1 MSKRKMLIATI
12 LVLILTLIIGGNTI
26 LYAFFNVNGGEG
38 NADASTSITETQ
50 TNTIA
55 VSTAFELAK
64 AVTDKK
70 YNSDANVLESRQTVR
85 FNGNIALNSALNI
98 TADVNIDLNGY
109 TLLTNGNAIE
119 VRHFY
124 HGVFEMFNGKV
135 QGGGAEQIII
145 FTPNA
150 YIATDSLS
158 LVGITI
164 NAVVFDTTEMFNS
177 VTAVIADKI
186 SGGGRYTSIST
197 DATLNRNRYCTRHA
211 STSENNDCA
220 YVGYDIDL
228 PIGYGN
234 FDLNI
239 EYSSSNTAVL
249 TNDGVIGSGVA
260 GGITDVVLTA
270 VISYDGMTHTKDFNL
285 HVYDNAH
292 DESRETVAINELI
305 ERLERY
311 YYVGE
316 LEGLGAV
323 SLYYIPEA
331 ITLENQY
338 GGSRLVYETV
348 GKNGVIT
355 DSTTNNT
362 EENFVLSD
370 DGKYWT
376 MTLNDEI
383 IELRIRGAISGTEVR
398 IPVNGQT
405 SQNINDNY
413 SKALKIARKLYGEE
427 IVVTDEAR
435 DMELGQ
441 AGGKSYLNG
450 YRAYALATDSS
461 PYISSGVLA
470 INYTLTNNADATYTI
485 ADSTLTVMSAN
496 NPPTEIQAVNLC
508 MRFDFN
514 SEPQTVKI
522 NIPIRFDLQKKG
534 DGNNIEQF
542 LPYYNYFD
550 RLLAARTNSFTY
562 RDFKMPLGH
571 GVRGAIYYYEIYN
584 IDGTVNDKYIAMSL
598 AYTLNGIDY
607 LNTVD
612 EVIAMDS
619 VLLQDIMLSGTAEW
633 RMTFNIAELPVEDT
647 QLILRYRYKFYGY
660 DQSVWY
666 GANEPYYES
675 VITVTGIIKPEN
687 MHGTV
692 SGINDYMSD
701 KNLYKY
707 IYDCMR
713 PNKSMA
719 EYVYGSGNYLETN
732 WLNAEFV
739 NYVGGKELNLSG
751 KKINDTA
758 WMGTTAITNYDGL
771 RFLKNV
777 DTLNMSSASV
787 TRGDIDYLSSMRIRE
802 LNLSSNSL
810 SDRNIGTLNFPSG
823 SNNGLINVLA
833 GIDGL
838 EKLHLEN
845 NKFYY
850 FSDLTKLGELK
861 EVCVFGN
868 SFNPKDLLA
877 GIVNGIYGTNGAINS
892 STYTRLTKNRVIV
905 RNVSESEGYIP
916 YAGGDDSVAM
926 QQAISRLESISYQ
939 SVLSVGESITHAYNG
954 LSSNPKEYGIPNM
967 SWNHWLLGT
976 PDDKLAFGFYDSETE
991 TNTFYAKFEYRVN
1004 TVLSTT
1010 WIEVYVDFEV
1020 VRL

>member
-1 MSKRKMLIATI
+1 MNKRKPLIATI

-26 LYAFFNVNGGEG
+26 LYAFFNVTGGEG
-38 NADASTSITETQ
+38 DVNASASITDTQ
-50 TNTIA
+50 PNTII
-55 VSTAFELAK
+55 VSTAFELTK

-70 YNSDANVLESRQTVR
+70 YNSSDKVSTDRQTVR
-85 FNGNIALNSALNI
+85 FNANIALNSALNI

-119 VRHFY
+119 IRHFY
-124 HGVFEMFNGKV
+124 HGIFDIFNGKV
-135 QGGGAEQIII
+135 QGSGADQINIY
-145 FTPNA
+145 TPNA
-150 YIATDSLS
+150 YIATDSLT
-158 LVGITI
+158 LIGIEI
-164 NAVVFDTTEMFNS
+164 NAVTFDTAEMFES
-177 VTAVIADKI
+177 VIAVIADKI
-186 SGGGRYTSIST
+186 SGGGRYTSISMS
-197 DATLNRNRYCTRHA
+197 ATLNRNRYCARHA
-211 STSENNDCA
+211 TTSDYNDCA
-220 YVGYDIDL
+220 YVGYDLDL

-249 TNDGVIGSGVA
+249 TNDGVIGYGAA

-270 VISYDGMTHTKDFNL
+270 KISYNGMTHTKEFNL
-285 HVYDNAH
+285 HIYDNTHA
-292 DESRETVAINELI
+292 ESKEIVAINELI

-316 LEGLGAV
+316 LEGFGAV

-331 ITLENQY
+331 ITLEKEY
-338 GGSRLVYETV
+338 GGIGLVYETI
-348 GKNGVIT
+348 GKNGIVV
-355 DSTTNNT
+355 DSTVNNT
-362 EENFVLSD
+362 EENFVISD

-383 IELRIRGAISGTEVR
+383 TELRLCGAISGAEIR

-427 IVVTDEAR
+427 MVVTEEAR
-435 DMELGQ
+435 DKELGQ
-441 AGGKSYLNG
+441 ASGKNYANG
-450 YRAYALATDSS
+450 YRAYTLVTDSS
-461 PYISSGVLA
+461 AYSSSGVLA
-470 INYTLTNNADATYTI
+470 ISYTLTNNADATYTI
-485 ADSTLTVMSAN
+485 ADTTLKVMSAN

-508 MRFDFN
+508 MRFEFD
-514 SEPQTVKI
+514 SEPQSVKI

-584 IDGTVNDKYIAMSL
+584 VDGTVNDKYMTMSL
-598 AYTLNGIDY
+598 AYTLNGVDY
-607 LNTVD
+607 LKTVN

-619 VLLQDIMLSGTAEW
+619 PLLQEIMLSGTAEW
-633 RMTFNIAELPVEDT
+633 RMSFNIAELPVEDT
-647 QLILRYRYKFYGY
+647 QIILRYRYKFYGY

-687 MHGTV
+687 MHGTA

-701 KNLYKY
+701 RNLYKY

-739 NYVGGKELNLSG
+739 NCAGGKELNLSG

-758 WMGTTAITNYDGL
+758 WTGTVTSIVSFDGL
-771 RFLKNV
+771 KFLKNV
-777 DTLNMSSASV
+777 NTLNLSSVSV
-787 TRGDIDYLSSMRIRE
+787 SRSDIDYLSSMRIRE
-802 LNLSSNSL
+802 LNLASNAL

-823 SNNGLINVLA
+823 RNNGLINVLA

-850 FSDLTKLGELK
+850 FTDLTKLNELK

-868 SFNPKDLLA
+868 SFDGILA
-877 GIVNGIYGTNGAINS
+877 GVINGIYGTNGAINS

-905 RNVSESEGYIP
+905 RNVSESEGYTP
-916 YAGGDDSVAM
+916 SAGGDDSVAM

-939 SVLSVGESITHAYNG
+939 SVLSVGESITHAYDG
-954 LSSNPKEYGIPNM
+954 LSTNPKDYGIPNM

-991 TNTFYAKFEYRVN
+991 TNTFYALFQYRVN

-1010 WIEVYVDFEV
+1010 WIDVYIDFDV
-1020 VRL
+1020 IRI

>member
-1 MSKRKMLIATI
+1 MNKRKPLIATI

-26 LYAFFNVNGGEG
+26 LYAFFNVTGGEG
-38 NADASTSITETQ
+38 DVNASASITETQ
-50 TNTIA
+50 ANTVT
-55 VSTAFELAK
+55 VSTSFELTK

-70 YNSDANVLESRQTVR
+70 YNSSDKVSTDRQTVR
-85 FNGNIALNSALNI
+85 FNANIALNSALNI
-98 TADVNIDLNGY
+98 TTDVNIDLNGY

-119 VRHFY
+119 IRHFY
-124 HGVFEMFNGKV
+124 HGIFDIFNGKV
-135 QGGGAEQIII
+135 QGSGADQINIY
-145 FTPNA
+145 TPNA
-150 YIATDSLS
+150 YIATDSLT
-158 LVGITI
+158 LIGIEI
-164 NAVVFDTTEMFNS
+164 NAVTFDTAEMFNS

-186 SGGGRYTSIST
+186 SGGGRYTSISMS
-197 DATLNRNRYCTRHA
+197 ATLNRNRYCARHA
-211 STSENNDCA
+211 TTSDYNDCA
-220 YVGYDIDL
+220 YVGYDLDL

-239 EYSSSNTAVL
+239 EYLSSNTAVL
-249 TNDGVIGSGVA
+249 TNDGVIGYGAA

-270 VISYDGMTHTKDFNL
+270 KISYNGMTHTKEFNL
-285 HVYDNAH
+285 HIYDNTHA
-292 DESRETVAINELI
+292 ESKEIVAINELI

-331 ITLENQY
+331 ITLEKEY
-338 GGSRLVYETV
+338 GGIGLVYETIGESGIV
-348 GKNGVIT
+348 V
-355 DSTTNNT
+355 DSTVNNT
-362 EENFVLSD
+362 EENFVISD

-383 IELRIRGAISGTEVR
+383 TELRLCGAISGAEIR

-413 SKALKIARKLYGEE
+413 SKALKIARILYGEE
-427 IVVTDEAR
+427 IVVTEEAR
-435 DMELGQ
+435 DKELGQ
-441 AGGKSYLNG
+441 ASGKNYANG
-450 YRAYALATDSS
+450 YRAYTLVTDSS
-461 PYISSGVLA
+461 AYSSSGVLA
-470 INYTLTNNADATYTI
+470 ISYTLTNNADATYTI
-485 ADSTLTVMSAN
+485 ADSTLKVMSAN

-508 MRFDFN
+508 MRFDFD

-584 IDGTVNDKYIAMSL
+584 VDGTINDKYMTMSL
-598 AYTLNGIDY
+598 AYTLNGVDY
-607 LNTVD
+607 LKTVN

-619 VLLQDIMLSGTAEW
+619 PLLQEIMLSGTAEW
-633 RMTFNIAELPVEDT
+633 RMSFNIAELPVEDT
-647 QLILRYRYKFYGY
+647 QIILRYRYKFYGY

-687 MHGTV
+687 MHGTA

-739 NYVGGKELNLSG
+739 NCAGGKELNLSG

-758 WMGTTAITNYDGL
+758 WTGTVTSIVSFDGL
-771 RFLKNV
+771 KFLKNV
-777 DTLNMSSASV
+777 NTLNLSSASV
-787 TRGDIDYLSSMRIRE
+787 SRSDIDYLSSMRIRE
-802 LNLSSNSL
+802 LNLASNAL

-823 SNNGLINVLA
+823 RNNGLINVLA

-850 FSDLTKLGELK
+850 FTDLTKQNELK

-868 SFNPKDLLA
+868 SFDGILA
-877 GIVNGIYGTNGAINS
+877 GVINGIYGTNGAINS

-905 RNVSESEGYIP
+905 RNVSESEGYTP
-916 YAGGDDSVAM
+916 SAGGDDSAAM

-939 SVLSVGESITHAYNG
+939 SVLSVGESITHAYDG
-954 LSSNPKEYGIPNM
+954 LSTNPKDYGIPNM

-991 TNTFYAKFEYRVN
+991 TNTFYALFQYRVN

-1010 WIEVYVDFEV
+1010 WIDVYIDFDV
-1020 VRL
+1020 IRI

>member
-1 MSKRKMLIATI
+1 MNKRKPLIATI

-26 LYAFFNVNGGEG
+26 LYAFFNVTGGEG
-38 NADASTSITETQ
+38 DVNASASITDTQ
-50 TNTIA
+50 PNTII
-55 VSTAFELAK
+55 VSTPFELTQ
-64 AVTDKK
+64 AVTDAK
-70 YNSDANVLESRQTVR
+70 YNSNANVSSDRKTVR
-85 FNGNIALNSALNI
+85 FSGDIALNSALNI
-98 TADVNIDLNGY
+98 TADVNIDFNGF
-109 TLLTNGNAIE
+109 TLMTNGNAIE
-119 VRHFY
+119 IRHFY
-124 HGVFEMFNGKV
+124 HGIFDMFNGKI
-135 QGGGAEQIII
+135 QGSGAEQINIY
-145 FTPNA
+145 TPHA
-150 YIATDSLS
+150 YVATDSLS
-158 LVGITI
+158 LIGITI
-164 NAVVFDTTEMFNS
+164 NLVTFDTTEMFES
-177 VTAVIADKI
+177 VIAVIADKI
-186 SGGGRYTSIST
+186 SGGGRYTLIST
-197 DATLNRNRYCTRHA
+197 SATLNRNRYCRRH
-211 STSENNDCA
+211 STTADYNDCA
-220 YVGYDIDL
+220 YVGYDLDL

-249 TNDGVIGSGVA
+249 TNDGVIGSSAA

-270 VISYDGMTHTKDFNL
+270 KISYNGMTHTKEFNL
-285 HVYDNAH
+285 HIYDNTH
-292 DESRETVAINELI
+292 VESKEIVAINELI

-331 ITLENQY
+331 ITLEKEY
-338 GGSRLVYETV
+338 GGIGLVYETI
-348 GKNGVIT
+348 GKNGIVV
-355 DSTTNNT
+355 DSTVNNT
-362 EENFVLSD
+362 EENFVISD

-383 IELRIRGAISGTEVR
+383 TELRLCGAISGAEIR

-427 IVVTDEAR
+427 MVVTEEAR
-435 DMELGQ
+435 DKELGQ
-441 AGGKSYLNG
+441 ASGKNYANG
-450 YRAYALATDSS
+450 YRAYTLVTDSS
-461 PYISSGVLA
+461 AYSSSGVLA
-470 INYTLTNNADATYTI
+470 ISYTLTNNADATYTI
-485 ADSTLTVMSAN
+485 ADTTLKVMSAN

-508 MRFDFN
+508 MSFKFN
-514 SEPQTVKI
+514 SEPQNVKI

-571 GVRGAIYYYEIYN
+571 GVRGAVYYYEIYN
-584 IDGTVNDKYIAMSL
+584 IDGTVNDKYINMSL
-598 AYTLNGIDY
+598 AYTLNGVDY
-607 LNTVD
+607 LKTVN

-619 VLLQDIMLSGTAEW
+619 PLLQEIMLSGTAEW
-633 RMTFNIAELPVEDT
+633 RMSFNIAELPVEDT
-647 QLILRYRYKFYGY
+647 QIILRYRYKFYGY

-687 MHGTV
+687 MHGTA

-701 KNLYKY
+701 RNLYKY

-739 NYVGGKELNLSG
+739 NCAGGKELNLSG

-758 WMGTTAITNYDGL
+758 WTGTVTSIVSFDGL
-771 RFLKNV
+771 KFLKNV
-777 DTLNMSSASV
+777 NTLNLSSASV
-787 TRGDIDYLSSMRIRE
+787 SRSDIDYLSSMRIRE
-802 LNLSSNSL
+802 LNLASNAL

-823 SNNGLINVLA
+823 RNNGLINVLA

-850 FSDLTKLGELK
+850 FTDLTKLNELK

-868 SFNPKDLLA
+868 SFDGILA
-877 GIVNGIYGTNGAINS
+877 GVINGIYGTNGAINS

-905 RNVSESEGYIP
+905 RNVSESEGYTP
-916 YAGGDDSVAM
+916 SAGGDDSVAM

-939 SVLSVGESITHAYNG
+939 SVLSVGESITHAYDW
-954 LSSNPKEYGIPNM
+954 LSTNPKDYGIPNM

-976 PDDKLAFGFYDSETE
+976 PDDKLAFGFYDSEAE
-991 TNTFYAKFEYRVN
+991 TNTFYALFQYRVN

-1010 WIEVYVDFEV
+1010 WIDVYIDFDV
-1020 VRL
+1020 IRI

>member
-1 MSKRKMLIATI
+1 MNKRKPLIATI

-26 LYAFFNVNGGEG
+26 LYAFFNVTGGEG
-38 NADASTSITETQ
+38 DVNASASITDTQ
-50 TNTIA
+50 PNTII
-55 VSTAFELAK
+55 VSTAFELTK

-70 YNSDANVLESRQTVR
+70 YNSSDKVSTDRQTVR
-85 FNGNIALNSALNI
+85 FNANIALNSALNI

-119 VRHFY
+119 IRHFY
-124 HGVFEMFNGKV
+124 HGIFDIFNGKV
-135 QGGGAEQIII
+135 QGSGADQINIY
-145 FTPNA
+145 TPNA
-150 YIATDSLS
+150 YIATDSLT
-158 LVGITI
+158 LIGIEI
-164 NAVVFDTTEMFNS
+164 NAVTFDTAEMFES
-177 VTAVIADKI
+177 VIAVIADKI
-186 SGGGRYTSIST
+186 SGGGRYTSISMS
-197 DATLNRNRYCTRHA
+197 ATLNRNRYCARHA
-211 STSENNDCA
+211 TTSDYNDCA
-220 YVGYDIDL
+220 YVGYDLDL

-249 TNDGVIGSGVA
+249 TNDGVIGYGAA

-270 VISYDGMTHTKDFNL
+270 KISYNGMTHTKEFNL
-285 HVYDNAH
+285 HIYDNTHA
-292 DESRETVAINELI
+292 ESKEIVAINELI

-316 LEGLGAV
+316 LERLGAV

-331 ITLENQY
+331 ITFEKEY
-338 GGSRLVYETV
+338 SGIGLVYETI
-348 GKNGVIT
+348 GKNGIVV
-355 DSTTNNT
+355 DSTVNNT
-362 EENFVLSD
+362 EENFVISD

-383 IELRIRGAISGTEVR
+383 TELRLCGAISGAEIR

-427 IVVTDEAR
+427 MVVTEEAR
-435 DMELGQ
+435 DKELGQ
-441 AGGKSYLNG
+441 ASGKNYANG
-450 YRAYALATDSS
+450 YRAYTLVTDSS
-461 PYISSGVLA
+461 AYSSSGVLA
-470 INYTLTNNADATYTI
+470 ISYTLTNNADATYTI
-485 ADSTLTVMSAN
+485 ADSTLKVMSAN

-508 MRFDFN
+508 MSFKFN
-514 SEPQTVKI
+514 SEPQNVKI

-584 IDGTVNDKYIAMSL
+584 IDGTVNDKYINMSL
-598 AYTLNGIDY
+598 AYTLNGVDY
-607 LNTVD
+607 LKTVN

-619 VLLQDIMLSGTAEW
+619 PLLQEIMLSGTAEW
-633 RMTFNIAELPVEDT
+633 RMSFNIAELPVEDT
-647 QLILRYRYKFYGY
+647 QIILRYRYKFYGY

-687 MHGTV
+687 MHGTA

-701 KNLYKY
+701 RNLYKY

-739 NYVGGKELNLSG
+739 NCAGGKELNLSG

-758 WMGTTAITNYDGL
+758 WTGTVTSIVSFDGL
-771 RFLKNV
+771 KFLKNV
-777 DTLNMSSASV
+777 NTLNLSSVSV
-787 TRGDIDYLSSMRIRE
+787 SRSDIDYLSSMRIRE
-802 LNLSSNSL
+802 LNLASNAL

-823 SNNGLINVLA
+823 RNNGLINVLA

-850 FSDLTKLGELK
+850 FTDLTKLNELK

-868 SFNPKDLLA
+868 SFDGILA
-877 GIVNGIYGTNGAINS
+877 GVINGIYGTNGAINS

-905 RNVSESEGYIP
+905 RNVSESEGYTP
-916 YAGGDDSVAM
+916 SAGGDDSAAM

-939 SVLSVGESITHAYNG
+939 SVLSVGESITHAYDG
-954 LSSNPKEYGIPNM
+954 LSTNPKDYGIPNM

-991 TNTFYAKFEYRVN
+991 TNTFYALFQYRVN

-1010 WIEVYVDFEV
+1010 WIDVYIDFDV
-1020 VRL
+1020 IRI

>member
-1 MSKRKMLIATI
+1 MNKRKTLIATI

-26 LYAFFNVNGGEG
+26 LYAFFNVSCGEG
-38 NADASTSITETQ
+38 NANASASITDTQ
-50 TNTIA
+50 PNAVI
-55 VSTAFELAK
+55 VSTPLDLTK

-70 YNSDANVLESRQTVR
+70 YNSSEKVSTDRQTVR
-85 FNGNIALNSALNI
+85 FNTNIALNSALNI

-119 VRHFY
+119 IRHFY
-124 HGVFEMFNGKV
+124 HGIFDIFNGKV
-135 QGGGAEQIII
+135 QGGGTEKINIY
-145 FTPNA
+145 TPNA
-150 YIATDSLS
+150 YIATDSLT
-158 LVGITI
+158 LIGIEI
-164 NAVVFDTTEMFNS
+164 NAVTFDTAEMFNS

-197 DATLNRNRYCTRHA
+197 NATLNRNRYCARHA
-211 STSENNDCA
+211 TTTDNNDCA
-220 YVGYDIDL
+220 YVGYDLDL
-228 PIGYGN
+228 PIAYGN

-249 TNDGVIGSGVA
+249 TNDGVIEYGVA

-270 VISYDGMTHTKDFNL
+270 KISYNGMTHTKEFNL
-285 HVYDNAH
+285 HIYDNTH
-292 DESRETVAINELI
+292 VESKEIVAINELI

-331 ITLENQY
+331 ITLEKEY
-338 GGSRLVYETV
+338 SGIGLVYETIGESGIV
-348 GKNGVIT
+348 V
-355 DSTTNNT
+355 DSTVNNT

-370 DGKYWT
+370 DSKYWT

-383 IELRIRGAISGTEVR
+383 TELRLRGAISGAEIC

-427 IVVTDEAR
+427 IVVTEEAR
-435 DMELGQ
+435 DKELGQ
-441 AGGKSYLNG
+441 ASGKNYANG
-450 YRAYALATDSS
+450 YRAYNLVTDSS
-461 PYISSGVLA
+461 VYSSSGVLA
-470 INYTLTNNADATYTI
+470 ISYTLTNNADATYTI
-485 ADSTLTVMSAN
+485 ADSTLRVMSAN

-508 MRFDFN
+508 MRFDFD
-514 SEPQTVKI
+514 SEPQSVKI

-584 IDGTVNDKYIAMSL
+584 VDGTVNDKYMTMSL
-598 AYTLNGIDY
+598 AYTLNGVDY
-607 LNTVD
+607 LKTVN
-612 EVIAMDS
+612 EVIAMDAA
-619 VLLQDIMLSGTAEW
+619 LLQDIMMSGTAEW

-647 QLILRYRYKFYGY
+647 QIILRYRYKFYGY

-687 MHGTV
+687 MHGTA

-739 NYVGGKELNLSG
+739 NCAGGKEFNLSG

-758 WMGTTAITNYDGL
+758 WTGTVTSIVSFDGL
-771 RFLKNV
+771 KFLKNV
-777 DTLNMSSASV
+777 NTLNLSSASV
-787 TRGDIDYLSSMRIRE
+787 SRSDIDYLSSMRIRE
-802 LNLSSNSL
+802 LNLASNAL

-823 SNNGLINVLA
+823 RNNGLINVLA

-850 FSDLTKLGELK
+850 FTDLTKLNELK

-868 SFNPKDLLA
+868 SFDGILA
-877 GIVNGIYGTNGAINS
+877 GVVNGIYGTNGAINS

-905 RNVSESEGYIP
+905 RNVSESEGYTP
-916 YAGGDDSVAM
+916 SAGGDDSAAM

-939 SVLSVGESITHAYNG
+939 SVLSVGESITHAYDG
-954 LSSNPKEYGIPNM
+954 LSTNPKDYGIPNM

-991 TNTFYAKFEYRVN
+991 TNTFYALFQYRVN

-1010 WIEVYVDFEV
+1010 WIDVYIDFDV
-1020 VRL
+1020 IRI

>member
-1 MSKRKMLIATI
+1 MGKRKMLIATI
-12 LVLILTLIIGGNTI
+12 LVLILTLLIGGNTI
-26 LYAFFNVNGGEG
+26 LYAFFNMNGGED
-38 NADASTSITETQ
+38 NAGASASITETQ
-50 TNTIA
+50 ANTIV
-55 VSTAFELAK
+55 VSTPFELTQ
-64 AVTDKK
+64 AVTDKN
-70 YNSDANVLESRQTVR
+70 YNSSADVSKDRKTVR
-85 FNGNIALNSALNI
+85 FNGDIALNSALNI

-119 VRHFY
+119 IRHFY
-124 HGVFEMFNGKV
+124 HGIFEIFNGKV
-135 QGGGAEQIII
+135 QGGGAELISIY
-145 FTPNA
+145 TPNA
-150 YIATDSLS
+150 YVATDSLS
-158 LVGITI
+158 LVGISI
-164 NAVVFDTTEMFNS
+164 NAVVFSTAEMFDS

-197 DATLNRNRYCTRHA
+197 DTMLNRNRYCTRHA
-211 STSENNDCA
+211 STNDNNDCA
-220 YVGYDIDL
+220 YVGYDLDL
-228 PIGYGN
+228 PIDYGN

-239 EYSSSNTAVL
+239 KYSSSNTAVL
-249 TNDGVIGSGVA
+249 TNDGIIGSGVT

-270 VISYDGMTHTKDFNL
+270 LISYDGMTHSKDFNL
-285 HVYDNAH
+285 HVYDNEH
-292 DESRETVAINELI
+292 VESREIAGINELI

-311 YYVGE
+311 YYIGE

-331 ITLENQY
+331 MTLEKSYN
-338 GGSRLVYETV
+338 GAELVYETI
-348 GKNGVIT
+348 GANSVIT

-383 IELRIRGAISGTEVR
+383 TELRVRGKVSDAEIR

-427 IVVTDEAR
+427 ILVTAEQR

-441 AGGKSYLNG
+441 ATDKSYLNG
-450 YRAYALATDSS
+450 YRAYTLKTDSS
-461 PYISSGVLA
+461 EYISSGVLS
-470 INYTLTNNADATYTI
+470 ISYSLTNNVDATYTI
-485 ADSTLTVMSAN
+485 ADSTLKVMSAN

-508 MRFDFN
+508 MNFKFD
-514 SEPQTVKI
+514 SEPMTVKI

-534 DGNNIEQF
+534 EGNNIEQF
-542 LPYYNYFD
+542 LPYYNFFD

-584 IDGTVNDKYIAMSL
+584 ADGTVNDKYITMNL
-598 AYTLNGIDY
+598 AYTLKGVDY
-607 LNTVD
+607 LKTVD
-612 EVIAMDS
+612 EVIAMDAA
-619 VLLQDIMLSGTAEW
+619 LLQDIMLSGTAEW

-647 QLILRYRYKFYGY
+647 QLTLRYRYKFYGY

-675 VITVTGIIKPEN
+675 VFTVTGIIKPEN
-687 MHGTV
+687 MHGTA

-713 PNKSMA
+713 PNKSTA
-719 EYVYGSGNYLETN
+719 EYVYGSGNYIETN

-739 NYVGGKELNLSG
+739 NLSGGNVLNLSG

-758 WMGTTAITNYDGL
+758 WTGTTAITSYDGL
-771 RFLKNV
+771 KFLKHV
-777 DTLNMSSASV
+777 DTLNLSGASV
-787 TRGDIDYLSSMRIRE
+787 TRSDINYLSSMRIRE
-802 LNLSSNSL
+802 LNLASNSL
-810 SDRNIGTLNFPSG
+810 SDRNTGTLNFPSG

-850 FSDLTKLGELK
+850 FTDLTKLGELK

-868 SFNPKDLLA
+868 TFTGMISGVINA
-877 GIVNGIYGTNGAINS
+877 IYGTNGVINS
-892 STYTRLTKNRVIV
+892 STYTRLTGNQVIV
-905 RNVSESEGYIP
+905 RNVSESEGYSSE
-916 YAGGDDSVAM
+916 GGDNSVEM
-926 QQAISRLESISYQ
+926 QKVISRLESISYQ
-939 SVLSVGESITHAYNG
+939 SVLSVGESITHAYDG
-954 LSSNPKEYGIPNM
+954 LSTNPKDYGIPNM
-967 SWNHWLLGT
+967 SWAWGIFSPPNDELS
-976 PDDKLAFGFYDSETE
+976 FGYYDSETE
-991 TNTFYAKFEYRVN
+991 TSTFYALFRYRVN
-1004 TVLSTT
+1004 SGLSTT
-1010 WIEVYVDFEV
+1010 WIDVYVDFEV
-1020 VRL
+1020 VRI

>member
-1 MSKRKMLIATI
+1 MNKRKPLIATI

-26 LYAFFNVNGGEG
+26 LYAFFNVTGGEG
-38 NADASTSITETQ
+38 DVNASASITEAQ
-50 TNTIA
+50 ANTVT
-55 VSTAFELAK
+55 VSTSFELTK

-70 YNSDANVLESRQTVR
+70 YNSSDKVSTDRQTVR
-85 FNGNIALNSALNI
+85 FSGDIALNSALNI
-98 TADVNIDLNGY
+98 TADVNIDFNGF
-109 TLLTNGNAIE
+109 TLMTNGNAIE
-119 VRHFY
+119 IRHFY
-124 HGVFEMFNGKV
+124 HGIFDMFNGKI
-135 QGGGAEQIII
+135 QGSGAEQINIY
-145 FTPNA
+145 TPNA
-150 YIATDSLS
+150 YITTDSLT
-158 LVGITI
+158 LIGIEI
-164 NAVVFDTTEMFNS
+164 NAVAFDTAEMFNS

-197 DATLNRNRYCTRHA
+197 SATLNRNRYCARHA
-211 STSENNDCA
+211 TTADYNDCA
-220 YVGYDIDL
+220 YVGYDLDL

-249 TNDGVIGSGVA
+249 TNDGVIGSGAA

-270 VISYDGMTHTKDFNL
+270 KISYNGMTHTKEFNL
-285 HVYDNAH
+285 HVYDNTHA
-292 DESRETVAINELI
+292 ESKEIVAINELI

-331 ITLENQY
+331 ITLEKEY
-338 GGSRLVYETV
+338 GGIGLVYETI
-348 GKNGVIT
+348 GKNGIVV
-355 DSTTNNT
+355 DSTVNNT

-370 DGKYWT
+370 DSKYWT

-383 IELRIRGAISGTEVR
+383 TELRLCGAISGAEIR

-427 IVVTDEAR
+427 IVVTEEAR

-441 AGGKSYLNG
+441 ASGKSYLNG
-450 YRAYALATDSS
+450 YRAHTLSTDSS
-461 PYISSGVLA
+461 QYSSSGVLA
-470 INYTLTNNADATYTI
+470 ISYTLTNNADATYTI
-485 ADSTLTVMSAN
+485 ADTTLKVMSAN

-508 MRFDFN
+508 MRFDFD

-584 IDGTVNDKYIAMSL
+584 VDGTVNDKYINMSL
-598 AYTLNGIDY
+598 AYTLNGVDY
-607 LNTVD
+607 LKTVN

-619 VLLQDIMLSGTAEW
+619 PLLQEIMLSGTAEW
-633 RMTFNIAELPVEDT
+633 RMSFNIAELPVEDT
-647 QLILRYRYKFYGY
+647 QIILRYRYKFYGY

-687 MHGTV
+687 MHGTA

-739 NYVGGKELNLSG
+739 NCAGGKELNLSG

-758 WMGTTAITNYDGL
+758 WTGTASSIMSFDGL
-771 RFLKNV
+771 KFLKNV
-777 DTLNMSSASV
+777 NTLNLSSASV
-787 TRGDIDYLSSMRIRE
+787 SRSDIDYLSSMRIRE
-802 LNLSSNSL
+802 LNLASNAL

-823 SNNGLINVLA
+823 RNNGLINVLA

-850 FSDLTKLGELK
+850 FTDLTKLNELK

-868 SFNPKDLLA
+868 SFDGILA
-877 GIVNGIYGTNGAINS
+877 GVINGIYGTNGAINS

-905 RNVSESEGYIP
+905 RNVSESEGYTP
-916 YAGGDDSVAM
+916 SAGGDDSAAM

-939 SVLSVGESITHAYNG
+939 SVLSVGESITHAYDG
-954 LSSNPKEYGIPNM
+954 LSTNPKDYGIPNM

-991 TNTFYAKFEYRVN
+991 TNTFYALFQYRVN

-1010 WIEVYVDFEV
+1010 WIDVYIDFDV
-1020 VRL
+1020 IRI

>member
-1 MSKRKMLIATI
+1 MNKRKMLISTI
-12 LVLILTLIIGGNTI
+12 LVLVLTLLIGGNTI
-26 LYAFFNVNGGEG
+26 LYAFFNMTGGEG
-38 NADASTSITETQ
+38 NAGASASITQTQ
-50 TNTIA
+50 TNVVT
-55 VSTAFELAK
+55 VSTPFELTQ
-64 AVTDKK
+64 AVTDKN
-70 YNSDANVLESRQTVR
+70 YNSSADVSKDRKTVR
-85 FNGNIALNSALNI
+85 FNGDIALNSALNI
-98 TADVNIDLNGY
+98 TADVNIDLNGH

-119 VRHFY
+119 IRHFY
-124 HGVFEMFNGKV
+124 HGVFDMYNGTI
-135 QGGGAEQIII
+135 QGSGTEQISIY
-145 FTPNA
+145 TPNA
-150 YIATDSLS
+150 YVATESLL
-158 LVGITI
+158 LVGIAI
-164 NAVVFDTTEMFNS
+164 NAVVFDTTEMFGS

-186 SGGGRYTSIST
+186 SGRGRYTSIST
-197 DATLNRNRYCTRHA
+197 DTTLNHNRYCKRHA
-211 STSENNDCA
+211 TASENNDCA
-220 YVGYDIDL
+220 YVGYDLDL

-249 TNDGVIGSGVA
+249 TNDGVIGSGVT
-260 GGITDVVLTA
+260 GGITDVVLTS
-270 VISYDGMTHTKDFNL
+270 VISYDGMTHTKEFNL

-292 DESRETVAINELI
+292 DESREIAGINELI

-311 YYVGE
+311 YYIGE
-316 LEGLGAV
+316 LEGLGQV

-331 ITLENQY
+331 MTLEKSYN
-338 GGSRLVYETV
+338 GAELVYETI
-348 GKNGVIT
+348 GANDVIT
-355 DSTTNNT
+355 DSTTSNT

-383 IELRIRGAISGTEVR
+383 TELRIRGKVSGTEIR

-427 IVVTDEAR
+427 ILVTAEQR

-441 AGGKSYLNG
+441 ATGKSYLNG
-450 YRAYALATDSS
+450 YRAYALKTDSS
-461 PYISSGVLA
+461 EYISSGVLS
-470 INYTLTNNADATYTI
+470 ISYSLTNNVDATYTI
-485 ADSTLTVMSAN
+485 ADSTLKVMSVN

-508 MRFDFN
+508 MRFEFD

-534 DGNNIEQF
+534 EGNNIEQF

-562 RDFKMPLGH
+562 RDFRMPLGH

-584 IDGTVNDKYIAMSL
+584 ADGTVNDKYITMNL
-598 AYTLNGIDY
+598 AYTLGGVDY
-607 LNTVD
+607 LKRVD

-619 VLLQDIMLSGTAEW
+619 ALLQDIMLSGTAEW

-666 GANEPYYES
+666 GASEPYYES
-675 VITVTGIIKPEN
+675 LITVTGIIKPEN
-687 MHGTV
+687 MHGTNN
-692 SGINDYMSD
+692 IDDYMSD

-707 IYDCMR
+707 IFDCMR
-713 PNKSMA
+713 PNKSTP
-719 EYVYGSGNYLETN
+719 EYLYGGGNYLETN

-739 NYVGGKELNLSG
+739 NYSGGKELNLSG

-758 WMGTTAITNYDGL
+758 WTGTTAITSYDGL
-771 RFLKNV
+771 KFLKNV
-777 DTLNMSSASV
+777 DTLNLASASV
-787 TRGDIDYLSSMRIRE
+787 TRSDINYLSSIRIRE
-802 LNLSSNSL
+802 LNLASNSL

-833 GIDGL
+833 SIDGL

-845 NKFYY
+845 NNFYY
-850 FSDLTKLGELK
+850 FTDLTKLGELK

-868 SFNPKDLLA
+868 TFG
-877 GIVNGIYGTNGAINS
+877 GILSGIINGIYGTNGAINS
-892 STYTRLTKNRVIV
+892 STYTRLTRNRVIV
-905 RNVSESEGYIP
+905 RNVSENYGYIP
-916 YAGGDDSVAM
+916 PEGGDNSVAM
-926 QQAISRLESISYQ
+926 QQAISRIESISYQ
-939 SVLSVGESITHAYNG
+939 SVLSVGESITHAYDG
-954 LSSNPKEYGIPNM
+954 LSTNPKNYGIPNM
-967 SWNHWLLGT
+967 SWNHLVWGT
-976 PDDKLAFGFYDSETE
+976 PNDRLSFGYYDGEIE

-1004 TVLSTT
+1004 TGISTT

-1020 VRL
+1020 VRI